1 MTFFR
6 VLKHETSVWPLKTN
20 WTASQFVRNSKN
32 LTLGHFWGEKVQNP
46 GNRST
51 FWFENQNI
59 VFRDFFR
66 TKLAAKWPKWL
77 FRSQMMPWKYFRTKN
92 IYLKAKYRYFFSFL
106 NIRNFWHLKIWK
118 LATPSIGGW
127 KWSRDHITSEMAFP
141 GTLHDFSNFNFQD
154 LAEKSRKKSKNRL
167 FFKH

>member
-1 MTFFR
+1 MAIFGVKKFKTQEIGQNFG
-6 VLKHETSVWPLKTN
+6 LKTKILFFEIFFERN
-20 WTASQFVRNSKN
+20 LLQNGRNNCLSPKSCLESIFVPKIF
-32 LTLGHFWGEKVQNP
+32 TCKP
-46 GNRST
+46 
-51 FWFENQNI
+51 NI
-59 VFRDFFR
+59 DIFC
-66 TKLAAKWPKWL
+66 
-77 FRSQMMPWKYFRTKN
+77 
-92 IYLKAKYRYFFSFL
+92 SFL

-118 LATPSIGGW
+118 LPTPSIGGW

>member
-1 MTFFR
+1 MAIFGVKKFKTQEIGQNFG
-6 VLKHETSVWPLKTN
+6 LKTKIL
-20 WTASQFVRNSKN
+20 FFEIFFERNLLQN
-32 LTLGHFWGEKVQNP
+32 GRNDCLG
-46 GNRST
+46 
-51 FWFENQNI
+51 
-59 VFRDFFR
+59 
-66 TKLAAKWPKWL
+66 PKWCL
-77 FRSQMMPWKYFRTKN
+77 ESIFVSKIFTWRPN
-92 IYLKAKYRYFFSFL
+92 IDIFFSFL

-127 KWSRDHITSEMAFP
+127 KWSRDHITSEMAFL